1 MSTRPR
7 RRKQREGARARLQAN
22 IKQTE
27 ERVVEKTR
35 NFVDEEISK
44 LTLQIMKLTREHAQV
59 RSSARLILRAVHC
72 ARRAGWGTT
81 RHRRVKLGCFP

>member
-1 MSTRPR
+1 VTRLSTRPR
-7 RRKQREGARARLQAN
+7 RRKRREGARARLQAN

-59 RSSARLILRAVHC
+59 RSSARPHPARSALRP
-72 ARRAGWGTT
+72 AGGVG
-81 RHRRVKLGCFP
+81 HDSPSPS

>member
-7 RRKQREGARARLQAN
+7 RRKRREGARARLQAN

-59 RSSARLILRAVHC
+59 RSSARRAVAVGGVGHDS
-72 ARRAGWGTT
+72 
-81 RHRRVKLGCFP
+81 PSPS